1 MWRAILSLFLVLLL
15 ADVTL
20 AAKRKKAKKKK
31 AKAATKTEKVV
42 RNEES
47 EADDV
52 KTPKAEDAE
61 KTPDKPVA
69 DAGNE
74 MDAYRAIQNRPEVT
88 VQDLADLLLMYRG
101 EYGKYK
107 DAKKRLA
114 RARELELIQD
124 HRGEEKL
131 DRGTLAYAIMKVYQP
146 EKGLLYWLTG
156 WERYAL
162 RDVQEAG
169 IIPAKAAPGHYL
181 SGEQLFGIITDAE
194 EFVTKKSEWQKK
206 EH

>member
-15 ADVTL
+15 ADVTE

-42 RNEES
+42 RNDES
-47 EADDV
+47 EPEEV
-52 KTPKAEDAE
+52 KTTEAKEPESAAG
-61 KTPDKPVA
+61 
-69 DAGNE
+69 AGNE

-88 VQDLADLLLMYRG
+88 VQDLADLLLMYRS

-107 DAKKRLA
+107 DAKGRLA
-114 RARELELIQD
+114 RARELALIQD
-124 HRGEEKL
+124 HQGDEKL
-131 DRGTLAYAIMKVYQP
+131 DRGTLAYAIMKVYHP
-146 EKGLLYWLTG
+146 EQGLLYWLTG

-169 IIPAKAAPGHYL
+169 ILPAKSAPGHHL
-181 SGEQLFGIITDAE
+181 SGEQLFAIMTDAE
-194 EFVTKKSEWQKK
+194 EFVTKKREWQNK
-206 EH
+206 EQPK